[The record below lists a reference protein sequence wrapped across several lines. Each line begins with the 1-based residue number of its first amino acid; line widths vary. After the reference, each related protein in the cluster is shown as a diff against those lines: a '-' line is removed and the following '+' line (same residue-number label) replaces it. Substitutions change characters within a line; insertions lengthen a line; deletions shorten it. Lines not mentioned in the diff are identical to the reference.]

1 MGYAAPGSGCSSA
14 PHLHPRV
21 MKPYP
26 PHYQTPR
33 IFTSSLT
40 AVADR
45 VGPCTLG
52 QIRGDMESLRA
63 AYGLRTH
70 GEVLAL
76 LIRSAAID
84 LQEEV
89 KP

>member
-1 MGYAAPGSGCSSA
+1 MP
-14 PHLHPRV
+14 
-21 MKPYP
+21 KPYP
-26 PHYQTPR
+26 PHYDPPHV
-33 IFTSSLT
+33 FASSLA

-52 QIRGDMESLRA
+52 QIREDMAALRV

-76 LIRSAAID
+76 LIRSAALD
-84 LQEEV
+84 LQGEV